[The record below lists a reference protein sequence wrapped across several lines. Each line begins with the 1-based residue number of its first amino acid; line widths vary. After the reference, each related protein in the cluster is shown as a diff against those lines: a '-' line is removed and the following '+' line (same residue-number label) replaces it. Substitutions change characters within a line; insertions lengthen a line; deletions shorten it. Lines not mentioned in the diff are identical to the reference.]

1 MLSKPYAPF
10 WRAADIALEDKPQLK
25 EALMKGV

>member
-1 MLSKPYAPF
+1 MRRF